1 MQSLTDHTESK
12 DALTGLCDRSLLRQL
27 DGEFASRKYP
37 WTLLIIDVDHFKLVN
52 DIYGHLTG
60 DDILAHVGQ
69 TIRINLKKS
78 DHALRFGGDEFLVV
92 LPEPTATVPSTWP
105 SVFYT
110 NLATVISPEG

>member
-92 LPEPTATVPSTWP
+92 LPETDGNSALD
-105 SVFYT
+105 
-110 NLATVISPEG
+110 LAQRLLYELGNRDSRS